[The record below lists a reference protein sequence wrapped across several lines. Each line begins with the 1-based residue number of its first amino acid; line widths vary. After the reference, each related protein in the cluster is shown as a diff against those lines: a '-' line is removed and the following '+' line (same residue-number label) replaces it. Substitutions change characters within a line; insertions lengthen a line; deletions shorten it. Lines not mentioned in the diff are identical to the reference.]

1 MKRVAAAFFI
11 TLAVTAGTAS
21 PSAAEPQKPQIF
33 RFPIDDL
40 AVTQGL
46 CGFAVSIHTT
56 GTAVVHVFPTDLWDE
71 RVIITAP
78 STRLTLTNIATGESV
93 WTPSV
98 NMVMQLPHEDGTG
111 TKSLRG
117 LFWRLVIPGR
127 GLVAADVGKLDVL
140 FTFNEAGEIVSEEVV
155 FTAGQQDGTF
165 LQEMCAALIS

>member
-1 MKRVAAAFFI
+1 MKRAATTFFV
-11 TLAVTAGTAS
+11 TLAVTAGTAL
-21 PSAAEPQKPQIF
+21 PSAESQQPQIL

-46 CGFAVSIHTT
+46 CGFPVSIHTT
-56 GTAVVHVFPTDLWDE
+56 GTAVVHVFPTELWDE
-71 RVIITAP
+71 WVIITAP
-78 STRLTLTNIATGESV
+78 ATRLTFTNIATGESV

-98 NMVMQLPHEDGTG
+98 NMVMQTPHEDGTG

-140 FTFNEAGEIVSEEVV
+140 FTFNQAGEIVSEEVV

-165 LQEMCAALIS
+165 LREMCAALIS